1 MAIPHADSQE
11 FSCSDS
17 SGNPKT
23 VLRRVDELQVTCDGC
38 APHSTGC
45 SSIRL
50 PTPPTYPPCAV
61 TWSPL
66 QQAGYVTLISTRRR
80 PGRLRRGRLGK
91 SFRRRGRV
99 GHACCRCRCHA
110 GIEGVSPGGG
120 VMAGGVMAGASSLYK
135 LETRA
140 VQVLVC

>member
-45 SSIRL
+45 SKYQVANTTNLSAMCRHMES
-50 PTPPTYPPCAV
+50 TA
-61 TWSPL
+61 
-66 QQAGYVTLISTRRR
+66 AGWVRHLN
-80 PGRLRRGRLGK
+80 
-91 SFRRRGRV
+91 
-99 GHACCRCRCHA
+99 
-110 GIEGVSPGGG
+110 
-120 VMAGGVMAGASSLYK
+120 
-135 LETRA
+135 
-140 VQVLVC
+140 